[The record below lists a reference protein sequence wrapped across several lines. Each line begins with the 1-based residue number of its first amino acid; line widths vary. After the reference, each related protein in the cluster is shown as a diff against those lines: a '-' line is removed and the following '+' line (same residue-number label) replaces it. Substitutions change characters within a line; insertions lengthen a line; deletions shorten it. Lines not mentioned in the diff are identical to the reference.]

1 MASTPTAASSPCPG
15 FSPALAPTLAR
26 VAATDDFSAGRF
38 RNRLSALPATA
49 LLDIAALACE
59 GSAAARK
66 RAEELIAL
74 HNPTPVWAVSNILLS
89 PDLLGKMMA
98 TLNLSDCAA
107 ATVCKTWACTWREM
121 VRARRVLR
129 AADAPSGILGDAHAL
144 DLQAGIEGLAALPD
158 GDRFCIVTPRGAC
171 QMRIVSKTLK
181 TLQQLPGEGS
191 GLPADLDMWEA
202 CIAAGDCG
210 IYLLGRREGHVVDMT
225 LYRLD
230 LESYEVVATTKL
242 ETTAYE
248 LSKGGCG
255 QLCLSA
261 DGGRPRLFMS
271 GAARRDGDKGLP
283 DEALLVL
290 DATTLEMLSAHDGP
304 QLARGPC
311 SALERYGCK
320 HTPDGRFAF
329 YLGCLAASGD
339 ELFVTSGIVAA
350 SSSTIPTRW
359 SPVA

>member
-15 FSPALAPTLAR
+15 FSSALAPTLAR

-38 RNRLSALPATA
+38 RNRLSALPA
-49 LLDIAALACE
+49 AALRHCGARLRRLGCSSQE
-59 GSAAARK
+59 GRGADRIAQSNASVGRLQHSAVAGPSRQDDGDSQPVGLCCS
-66 RAEELIAL
+66 RRLQDVGL
-74 HNPTPVWAVSNILLS
+74 HLERNGQGP
-89 PDLLGKMMA
+89 
-98 TLNLSDCAA
+98 
-107 ATVCKTWACTWREM
+107 
-121 VRARRVLR
+121 RVLR

-158 GDRFCIVTPRGAC
+158 GERFCIVTPRGAC

-181 TLQQLPGEGS
+181 TLQQLPGEGL

-248 LSKGGCG
+248 LPKGGCG

-329 YLGCLAASGD
+329 FLGCLAASGD